1 MSKRVVKFGQLPSAV
16 RERFLASLSAPPEAP
31 QSPIASESIGRTR
44 ARVTLAVLLA
54 LSGALACILFM
65 ARDML
70 NAQTGVIYLLMCLP
84 AVLIFWFSISRLVRQ
99 NPFAALPFAPGR
111 YLFAL
116 DYVDARGP
124 SLVIRSLSSAS
135 FRCVHHHING
145 GYVHTQFVF
154 TFDDGEKLGFTFGD
168 RAMATWA
175 LGKLEGVQGT
185 IRTAAHRGDA
195 ATLMALDPFFELHW
209 A

>member
-1 MSKRVVKFGQLPSAV
+1 MSKRVVRFGQLPSVA
-16 RERFLASLSAPPEAP
+16 RERFLASLAAPLEAP
-31 QSPIASESIGRTR
+31 QSPIASEAIGRTR
-44 ARVTLAVLLA
+44 ARVTLAVLLV
-54 LSGALACILFM
+54 LAFAMAAILVQ

-70 NAQTGVIYLLMCLP
+70 NAQTATIYLLMWLP
-84 AVLIFWFSISRLVRQ
+84 AVLLLWIAITRLVRQ
-99 NPFAALPFAPGR
+99 NPFAALPYSPGR

-124 SLVIRSLSSAS
+124 SLEIRSLASAS

-145 GYVHTQFVF
+145 GYVSTEFVF
-154 TFDDGEKLGFTFGD
+154 SFDDGEKANFRFTD